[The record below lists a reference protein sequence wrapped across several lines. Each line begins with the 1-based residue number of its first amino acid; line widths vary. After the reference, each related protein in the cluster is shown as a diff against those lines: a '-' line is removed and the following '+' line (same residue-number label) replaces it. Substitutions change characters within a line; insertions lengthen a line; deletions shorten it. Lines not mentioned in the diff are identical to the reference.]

1 MESSPGK
8 VEGGGEHRRW
18 AAPPQYPKEDVRQ
31 RRKRNIIWASPEELS
46 KSVLMLVVLLAELA
60 QADCRVAGLRGGGS
74 GAGTVKYC
82 KTCSLPD
89 EYCLFLKRCPAKK
102 AADAAVCGDLRR
114 VAGNGGGGES
124 GDLASKIADGLTLGG
139 AEEDDDGVVDGAAA
153 SPAGTAKGKKGGGQ
167 VKKKTGIVIKVDKR
181 RARKFVTTV
190 SGLDGFVNAVELK
203 AAVKQLQGI
212 LAAGVSS
219 VKAGAGQPD
228 YISIQVANANTNNT
242 AAAHR
247 CSPFASPCPSIALR

>member
-1 MESSPGK
+1 MDSSAGK
-8 VEGGGEHRRW
+8 LKGGDDNRRW

-31 RRKRNIIWASPEELS
+31 RRKRDMWVSLEVLS
-46 KSVLMLVVLLAELA
+46 KSVLILVVMLAELG
-60 QADCRVAGLRGGGS
+60 QADCGVAPLRGGGS

-82 KTCSLPD
+82 KTCSLPE
-89 EYCLFLKRCPAKK
+89 EYCLFLKRCPSKI
-102 AADAAVCGDLRR
+102 AADATVSGDLRK
-114 VAGNGGGGES
+114 VAEDGGGGES
-124 GDLASKIADGLTLGG
+124 GDLASKVADGLTLGE
-139 AEEDDDGVVDGAAA
+139 AEEDEDGGVGGADAP
-153 SPAGTAKGKKGGGQ
+153 PAGTAKAKKGGGQ
-167 VKKKTGIVIKVDKR
+167 EKKKAGIVIKVDKR

-228 YISIQVANANTNNT
+228 YISIQVADASTDNT
-242 AAAHR
+242 AAKHY
-247 CSPFASPCPSIALR
+247 CSLIASPCPSITLR